1 MAILPEQNRKK
12 GRETEK
18 RTAIISF
25 CNELVRLLLP
35 HGGPSSSHSASS
47 NFAPLSKDSKLVA
60 LLLLELES
68 KEGTSESW
76 RPTAQN
82 WLKEMQTEEENLSF
96 YLHSFYSIR
105 DLPKK
110 IFKSLIHF
118 CTQLF
123 SSIANSLMFNVHSCF
138 STLLWTTRLG
148 FCYAWLIQD
157 QFA

>member
-25 CNELVRLLLP
+25 CNELVRLLLLLP
-35 HGGPSSSHSASS
+35 HGPSSHSASS

-105 DLPKK
+105 ENPKAGSSK
-110 IFKSLIHF
+110 VSF
-118 CTQLF
+118 CDF
-123 SSIANSLMFNVHSCF
+123 FSIANFHSV
-138 STLLWTTRLG
+138 
-148 FCYAWLIQD
+148 
-157 QFA
+157 

>member
-25 CNELVRLLLP
+25 CNELVRLLP

-82 WLKEMQTEEENLSF
+82 WLKEMQTEENLSSTSTVF
-96 YLHSFYSIR
+96 TASEKTRKQESSKVSF
-105 DLPKK
+105 
-110 IFKSLIHF
+110 
-118 CTQLF
+118 CNLF
-123 SSIANSLMFNVHSCF
+123 SIVDFHSV
-138 STLLWTTRLG
+138 
-148 FCYAWLIQD
+148 
-157 QFA
+157 

>member
-1 MAILPEQNRKK
+1 MAILLEQNRKK

-25 CNELVRLLLP
+25 CNELVRLLLLP

-60 LLLLELES
+60 LLLELES

-82 WLKEMQTEEENLSF
+82 WLKEMQTEEENLSSTSTVF
-96 YLHSFYSIR
+96 TASEKTQKQESSKVSFF
-105 DLPKK
+105 D
-110 IFKSLIHF
+110 FF
-118 CTQLF
+118 
-123 SSIANSLMFNVHSCF
+123 SIANFHSV
-138 STLLWTTRLG
+138 
-148 FCYAWLIQD
+148 
-157 QFA
+157 

>member
-25 CNELVRLLLP
+25 CNELVRLLLLLP
-35 HGGPSSSHSASS
+35 HGPSSHSASS

-60 LLLLELES
+60 LLLELES

-82 WLKEMQTEEENLSF
+82 WLKEMQTEEENLSSTSTVF
-96 YLHSFYSIR
+96 TASEKTQKQESSKVSFC
-105 DLPKK
+105 D
-110 IFKSLIHF
+110 FF
-118 CTQLF
+118 
-123 SSIANSLMFNVHSCF
+123 SIANFHSV
-138 STLLWTTRLG
+138 
-148 FCYAWLIQD
+148 
-157 QFA
+157 

>member
-82 WLKEMQTEEENLSF
+82 WLKEMQTEEENLSSTSTVF
-96 YLHSFYSIR
+96 TASEKTQKQESLQKSHFVTFLVLSIFIVFEDNRKKDSFNIASEASYVYIR
-105 DLPKK
+105 K
-110 IFKSLIHF
+110 
-118 CTQLF
+118 C
-123 SSIANSLMFNVHSCF
+123 
-138 STLLWTTRLG
+138 
-148 FCYAWLIQD
+148 
-157 QFA
+157 

>member
-25 CNELVRLLLP
+25 CNELVRLLP

-82 WLKEMQTEEENLSF
+82 WLKEMQTEEENLSSTSTVF
-96 YLHSFYSIR
+96 TASEKTQKQESLQKSHFVTFLV
-105 DLPKK
+105 LP
-110 IFKSLIHF
+110 IFIVFEDYRKSLI
-118 CTQLF
+118 
-123 SSIANSLMFNVHSCF
+123 
-138 STLLWTTRLG
+138 
-148 FCYAWLIQD
+148 
-157 QFA
+157 

>member
-60 LLLLELES
+60 LLLELES

-82 WLKEMQTEEENLSF
+82 WLKEMQTEENLSSTSTVF
-96 YLHSFYSIR
+96 TASETKSRNLQKSHFVTFLV
-105 DLPKK
+105 LP
-110 IFKSLIHF
+110 IFTVFEDYRKSLI
-118 CTQLF
+118 
-123 SSIANSLMFNVHSCF
+123 
-138 STLLWTTRLG
+138 
-148 FCYAWLIQD
+148 
-157 QFA
+157 

>member
-25 CNELVRLLLP
+25 CNELVRLLLLP

-60 LLLLELES
+60 LLLELES

-82 WLKEMQTEEENLSF
+82 WLKEMQTEEENLSSTSTVF
-96 YLHSFYSIR
+96 TASEKTQKQESSKVSFF
-105 DLPKK
+105 D
-110 IFKSLIHF
+110 FF
-118 CTQLF
+118 
-123 SSIANSLMFNVHSCF
+123 SIANFHSV
-138 STLLWTTRLG
+138 
-148 FCYAWLIQD
+148 
-157 QFA
+157 

>member
-60 LLLLELES
+60 LLLELES

-105 DLPKK
+105 DQKQESSK
-110 IFKSLIHF
+110 VSF
-118 CTQLF
+118 CDF
-123 SSIANSLMFNVHSCF
+123 FSIANFHSV
-138 STLLWTTRLG
+138 
-148 FCYAWLIQD
+148 
-157 QFA
+157 